1 MTEMQAWEHYVG
13 LNWTD
18 RFNDDP
24 NEEEEIDVD
33 LEVDASKLTEEEFD
47 ELVERIEE
55 LGRKT
60 DFFEDQADFRVN
72 YTYKSD
78 AEYATGFTIKG
89 WFYEPVYDEV
99 IDCLDYYGV
108 NVIGA

>member
-1 MTEMQAWEHYVG
+1 MTEMEAWEHYVG

-18 RFNDDP
+18 RFNDAD
-24 NEEEEIDVD
+24 EKEEIDLD
-33 LEVDASKLTEEEFD
+33 LEVDASKLSEEEFD
-47 ELVERIEE
+47 ELVDRLEE

-60 DFFEDQADFRVN
+60 VFFEDQADFKVN

-78 AEYATGFTIKG
+78 EEYATGFTVKG
-89 WFYEPVYDEV
+89 WCYETVYNEV

-108 NVIGA
+108 KVIGA